1 VEIQRIAGENNES
14 AAMRKRMTEK
24 LQVLESGVAELT
36 RLKKHHISMAET
48 EVCALLSPDQ
58 QNETNFPTT
67 GVPAW

>member
-1 VEIQRIAGENNES
+1 
-14 AAMRKRMTEK
+14 MRKRMTEK
-24 LQVLESGVAELT
+24 LQVLESGVTELT
-36 RLKKHHISMAET
+36 RLKKHHISIAET